1 MSGYEETV
9 KERED
14 EEIDLCILF
23 RNFFQ
28 GLLRFWWLIAI
39 LMLVGGYGMYARAT
53 RFYTPRY
60 RSTASFTVMTG
71 DEDSGETYN
80 FFYDVQSAGQMART
94 FPYILG
100 SDLLWDA
107 MRADL
112 GVETINGSVSAAAVS
127 ESNLIEMSAV
137 SSSPQDA
144 RAILESAIRVYPSVA
159 RFVIGPTKFNMIE
172 TPTVPTEPYNR
183 PNCARS
189 VVKGAA
195 AGCGAGLMLLGV
207 YALFKRTLQ
216 KPEELK
222 NELNLPCLGQIPRVR
237 RKARWKM
244 GKKAEARISLRVLQ
258 NFKENLQGLQLKIER
273 GMGASGGKVLLI
285 TSTSTAEGKSTLAM
299 NLAYTAAEHG
309 KRVLLVDGDL
319 RKQDSR
325 LLLTDQPG
333 SGLAEV
339 LAGDVSLEKA
349 VGKHEDG
356 GFWYLCGSK
365 AVRRPYRLLSQDRAE
380 EVFREMREQYD
391 LILLDSPPAEMFAD
405 AGLLA
410 RFAESV
416 LYVIRYDYVQK
427 WRVLDSIAGLQ
438 GSGAKLMGYVFNEM
452 PPKRGRYG
460 YGRYGYGYGYGY
472 YGYYGGS
479 ESEREARD
487 EA

>member
-14 EEIDLCILF
+14 EEIDLGILF

-80 FFYDVQSAGQMART
+80 LFYDVQSAGQMART

-144 RAILESAIRVYPSVA
+144 RAVLESAIRVYPSVA

-189 VVKGAA
+189 VVKG
-195 AGCGAGLMLLGV
+195 
-207 YALFKRTLQ
+207 
-216 KPEELK
+216 
-222 NELNLPCLGQIPRVR
+222 
-237 RKARWKM
+237 
-244 GKKAEARISLRVLQ
+244 
-258 NFKENLQGLQLKIER
+258 
-273 GMGASGGKVLLI
+273 
-285 TSTSTAEGKSTLAM
+285 
-299 NLAYTAAEHG
+299 
-309 KRVLLVDGDL
+309 LLV
-319 RKQDSR
+319 Q
-325 LLLTDQPG
+325 T
-333 SGLAEV
+333 
-339 LAGDVSLEKA
+339 
-349 VGKHEDG
+349 
-356 GFWYLCGSK
+356 
-365 AVRRPYRLLSQDRAE
+365 
-380 EVFREMREQYD
+380 
-391 LILLDSPPAEMFAD
+391 I
-405 AGLLA
+405 
-410 RFAESV
+410 
-416 LYVIRYDYVQK
+416 I
-427 WRVLDSIAGLQ
+427 
-438 GSGAKLMGYVFNEM
+438 
-452 PPKRGRYG
+452 
-460 YGRYGYGYGYGY
+460 
-472 YGYYGGS
+472 
-479 ESEREARD
+479 
-487 EA
+487 